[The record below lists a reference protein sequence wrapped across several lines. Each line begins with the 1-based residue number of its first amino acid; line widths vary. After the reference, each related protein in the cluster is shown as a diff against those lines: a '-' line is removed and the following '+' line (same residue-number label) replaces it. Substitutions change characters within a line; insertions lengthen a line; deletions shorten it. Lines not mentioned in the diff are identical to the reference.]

1 MNLSSV
7 YSEIKQLLSI
17 ADQNF
22 ELEKKI
28 NQCFNTEPDENKLEI
43 VGDILNFVNKFSMF
57 QEIKP
62 FMGSLYKCITNTL
75 EIKPDSIYD
84 FEDLLTKN
92 ALMHFVQEHINY
104 SKITQKDQVLG
115 FLADSLEKLEP
126 QPLITNLGILIKP
139 MYKDQKYLS
148 SLNRADEIEVSYDM
162 INDSEIQVK
171 TEIDSWL
178 KKQDFTLES
187 QEDLIAKLML
197 ELDKLFSRYNI
208 PKTSEESKK
217 LHFEALEMLNLKL
230 TMISLMDQ
238 ISDDSAEPIPIKL

>member
-1 MNLSSV
+1 
-7 YSEIKQLLSI
+7 
-17 ADQNF
+17 
-22 ELEKKI
+22 LEKII
-28 NQCFNTEPDENKLEI
+28 NHFFNTEPDENKLEI

-57 QEIKP
+57 QDIKP

-126 QPLITNLGILIKP
+126 QPLIMNLGILLKP
-139 MYKDQKYLS
+139 MYKDQEYLN
-148 SLNRADEIEVSYDM
+148 SLKRHEEIEVSYDV
-162 INDSEIQVK
+162 INDSEKQVK

-178 KKQDFTLES
+178 KAQDINLES
-187 QEDLIAKLML
+187 QEELTTKLL
-197 ELDKLFSRYNI
+197 TELDRLFSRYDI
-208 PKTSEESKK
+208 LKTSEESKK
-217 LHFEALEMLNLKL
+217 LNFEAIEMLNLKL
-230 TMISLMDQ
+230 TMLSLMDQ
-238 ISDDSAEPIPIKL
+238 FPDDSGEPIPIK

>member
-62 FMGSLYKCITNTL
+62 LMGSLYRCITNTL

-104 SKITQKDQVLG
+104 SKLTQKDQVLK
-115 FLADSLEKLEP
+115 FLADSLEKLET

-139 MYKDQKYLS
+139 MYKDQEYLN
-148 SLNRADEIEVSYDM
+148 SLNRNEQIEVTYDV
-162 INDSEIQVK
+162 INNSEIQVK

-178 KKQDFTLES
+178 KNQDINLES
-187 QEDLIAKLML
+187 QEDLTAKLL
-197 ELDKLFSRYNI
+197 IELDRLFSKYNI

-217 LHFEALEMLNLKL
+217 LNFEAFEMLNLKL
-230 TMISLMDQ
+230 TMLSLMDQ
-238 ISDDSAEPIPIKL
+238 IPDDSVEPIPIKL

>member
-17 ADQNF
+17 SNENF
-22 ELEKKI
+22 DLEKII
-28 NQCFNTEPDENKLEI
+28 NHFFNTEPDENKLEI

-57 QEIKP
+57 QDIKP

-104 SKITQKDQVLG
+104 SKITQKDQVLKY
-115 FLADSLEKLEP
+115 LAGSLEKLES
-126 QPLITNLGILIKP
+126 QPLIMNLGILLKP
-139 MYKDQKYLS
+139 MYQDQEY
-148 SLNRADEIEVSYDM
+148 LNRLKRTEEIEVSYDV
-162 INDSEIQVK
+162 INDSEKQVK

-178 KKQDFTLES
+178 KAQDINLES
-187 QEDLIAKLML
+187 QEELTVKLLI
-197 ELDKLFSRYNI
+197 ELDRLFSRYNI
-208 PKTSEESKK
+208 LKTSEESKK
-217 LHFEALEMLNLKL
+217 LNFEAIEMLNLKL
-230 TMISLMDQ
+230 TMVSLMDH
-238 ISDDSAEPIPIKL
+238 ISDDSIEPIPIK

>member
-17 ADQNF
+17 SNENF
-22 ELEKKI
+22 DLEKII
-28 NQCFNTEPDENKLEI
+28 NHFFNTEPDENKLEI

-57 QEIKP
+57 QDIKP

-126 QPLITNLGILIKP
+126 QPLIMNLGILLKP
-139 MYKDQKYLS
+139 MYKDQEYLN
-148 SLNRADEIEVSYDM
+148 SLKRHEEIEVSYDV
-162 INDSEIQVK
+162 INDSEKQVK

-178 KKQDFTLES
+178 KAQDINLES
-187 QEDLIAKLML
+187 QEELTTKLL
-197 ELDKLFSRYNI
+197 TELDRLFSRYDI
-208 PKTSEESKK
+208 LKTSEESKK
-217 LHFEALEMLNLKL
+217 LNFEAIEMLNLKL
-230 TMISLMDQ
+230 TMLSLMDQ
-238 ISDDSAEPIPIKL
+238 FPDDSGEPIPIK

>member
-1 MNLSSV
+1 VNLSSV

-17 ADQNF
+17 SNENF
-22 ELEKKI
+22 DLEKII
-28 NQCFNTEPDENKLEI
+28 NHFFNTEPDENKLEI

-57 QEIKP
+57 QDIKP

-115 FLADSLEKLEP
+115 FLADSLEKLES
-126 QPLITNLGILIKP
+126 QPLIMNLGILLKP
-139 MYKDQKYLS
+139 MYKDQEYLN
-148 SLNRADEIEVSYDM
+148 SLKRHEEIEVSYDV
-162 INDSEIQVK
+162 INDSEKQVK

-178 KKQDFTLES
+178 KAQDINLES
-187 QEDLIAKLML
+187 QEELTTKLL
-197 ELDKLFSRYNI
+197 TELDRLFSRYDI
-208 PKTSEESKK
+208 LKTSEESKK
-217 LHFEALEMLNLKL
+217 LNFEAIEMLNLKL
-230 TMISLMDQ
+230 TMLSLMDQ
-238 ISDDSAEPIPIKL
+238 FPDDSGEPIPIK

>member
-17 ADQNF
+17 SNENF
-22 ELEKKI
+22 DLEKKI
-28 NQCFNTEPDENKLEI
+28 NHFFNTEPDENKLEI

-57 QEIKP
+57 QDIKP

-104 SKITQKDQVLG
+104 SKITQKDQVLKY
-115 FLADSLEKLEP
+115 LAGSLEKLES
-126 QPLITNLGILIKP
+126 QPLIMNLGILLKP
-139 MYKDQKYLS
+139 MYKDQEYLN
-148 SLNRADEIEVSYDM
+148 SLKRHEEIEVSYDV
-162 INDSEIQVK
+162 INDSEKQVK

-178 KKQDFTLES
+178 KAQDINLES
-187 QEDLIAKLML
+187 QEELTTKLL
-197 ELDKLFSRYNI
+197 TELDRLFSRYDI
-208 PKTSEESKK
+208 LKTSEESKK
-217 LHFEALEMLNLKL
+217 LNFEAIEMLNLKL
-230 TMISLMDQ
+230 TMLSLMDQ
-238 ISDDSAEPIPIKL
+238 FPDDSGEPIPIK

>member
-1 MNLSSV
+1 VNLSSV

-17 ADQNF
+17 SNENF
-22 ELEKKI
+22 DLEKII
-28 NQCFNTEPDENKLEI
+28 NHFFNTEPDENKLEI

-57 QEIKP
+57 QDIKP

-115 FLADSLEKLEP
+115 FLADSLEKLES
-126 QPLITNLGILIKP
+126 QPLIMNLGILLKP
-139 MYKDQKYLS
+139 MYKDQEYLN
-148 SLNRADEIEVSYDM
+148 SLKRHEEIEVSYDV
-162 INDSEIQVK
+162 INDSEKQVK

-178 KKQDFTLES
+178 KAQDINLES
-187 QEDLIAKLML
+187 QEELTTKLL
-197 ELDKLFSRYNI
+197 TELDRLFSRYDI
-208 PKTSEESKK
+208 LKTSEESKK
-217 LHFEALEMLNLKL
+217 LNFEAIEIVYLKL
-230 TMISLMDQ
+230 TFLSLMDQ
-238 ISDDSAEPIPIKL
+238 FPDVSCEPIPIK